1 MSMLSDRIIRFYQS
15 LSLNVRL
22 PKGVNVMNP
31 YQDDATMRVCKLFY
45 KKFYNDDEPRTVML
59 GINPGR
65 FGSGTTGISFTDPMR
80 LERDCGIVNTMPK
93 KPELSS
99 DFIYRM
105 IGAFGGPA
113 VFYKQYFISAVS
125 PLGFTLAGK
134 NINYYDDRKLMNSVR
149 PFAVDSINKVV
160 NLGMSKEKCYCIG
173 EGKNFN
179 FLTELNQE
187 YAWFKEVIPLPH
199 PRFIMQYRRKQ
210 LDAHIRQYIEL
221 LR

>member
-1 MSMLSDRIIRFYQS
+1 MLSDRIIRFYQS

-22 PKGVNVMNP
+22 TKGVNVMNP

-80 LERDCGIVNTMPK
+80 LERDCGIVNAMPK

-105 IGAFGGPA
+105 IDAFGGPA

-187 YAWFKEVIPLPH
+187 YAWFKEIIPLPH

-210 LDAHIRQYIEL
+210 LDAHIRQYVEL
-221 LR
+221 LH